1 MGRRLGQHF
10 LHDPRILDRI
20 IAAIDP
26 APNDVVLEIGAGW
39 GTLTRRLA
47 PRVGSLVAI
56 EKDKRLAAALTGASN
71 ATPHTPLPANVSVLA
86 ADALRVDW
94 PEIVDAPP
102 GTAWK
107 IIGNVPYQITTP
119 LIQKAL
125 SPPPPLPIVIV
136 FLIQKEVADRLT
148 ASPGGKD
155 YGALSVGVQ
164 ASASVERLFVV
175 RPGAFV
181 PPPAVDS
188 AVVRI
193 TPRAD
198 PLVSPDRAAA
208 FRSFVTG
215 LFGQR
220 RRQVRRGLRT
230 VLGLDRDRVVTL
242 LREAGVAQ
250 DARPETLPPA
260 TLVRLFDRSVR

>member
-20 IAAIDP
+20 VAAIDP
-26 APNDVVLEIGAGW
+26 VPHDVVLEIGAGQ

-47 PRVGSLVAI
+47 PRVGSVVAI
-56 EKDKRLAAALTGASN
+56 EKDDRLAAALKSAESGAPYS
-71 ATPHTPLPANVSVLA
+71 PLPANVSVLA

-94 PEIVDAPP
+94 PKTVGVPP
-102 GTAWK
+102 GTSWK
-107 IIGNVPYQITTP
+107 IVGNVPYQITTP

-125 SPPPPLPIVIV
+125 ILPVPIVIV

-148 ASPGGKD
+148 ASAGGKD

-164 ASASVERLFVV
+164 ASAHVERLFVV

-188 AVVRI
+188 AVVRL
-193 TPRAD
+193 TPYPD
-198 PLVSPDRAAA
+198 PLVPSDRAAA
-208 FRSFVTG
+208 FRAFVTG

-220 RRQVRRGLRT
+220 RRQMRRGLRT
-230 VLGLDRDRVVTL
+230 VLDADSDQVVTL
-242 LREAGVAQ
+242 LREVGVAQ
-250 DARPETLPPA
+250 DARPETLSPA
-260 TLVRLFDRSVR
+260 TFVRLFDRAVR